1 MSHVSSSTGLAV
13 KCFISFILVVAL
25 SIISCTS
32 RLMLIRN
39 FLSEDLKRAFEHMLG
54 ITLSQAFHLFENSF
68 ETLPFYTDNICFRHT
83 HTDTHIPFR
92 YCFGHSF
99 LLPSHTLFLKQV
111 LFSFL
116 SFPLWSSF
124 INVSSGDA
132 LETKAEKLLSICKCL
147 YFSLILAAQPFWFMI
162 RDP

>member
-1 MSHVSSSTGLAV
+1 MSHVTSSTGLAV
-13 KCFISFILVVAL
+13 TCFISFILVVTP
-25 SIISCTS
+25 SIISRTS
-32 RLMLIRN
+32 HLMLIRN

-68 ETLPFYTDNICFRHT
+68 ETLPFYTDKFALDT
-83 HTDTHIPFR
+83 HTQIHTYHSL

-132 LETKAEKLLSICKCL
+132 LETKTEKLLSVCKRL
-147 YFSLILAAQPFWFMI
+147 YFSLILGAQPFWFMI